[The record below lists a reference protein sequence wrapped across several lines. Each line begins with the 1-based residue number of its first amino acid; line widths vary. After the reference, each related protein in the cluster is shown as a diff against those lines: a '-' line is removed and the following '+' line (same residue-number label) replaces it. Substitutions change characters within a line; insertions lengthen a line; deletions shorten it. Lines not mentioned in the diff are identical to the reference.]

1 MSYSNQPQQRRR
13 QRSSFSSG
21 FKLRLLFA
29 AGIVLFSLVSFWNKG
44 QTNPVTGKV
53 QRVDMTVK
61 EEIMMGLQ
69 SAPQMGTPSRDR
81 EAQNRVALI
90 GERLVSRLNHLL
102 LVERDVSNPFRFNFT
117 LLDDRRTVNA
127 FALPGGQIFLTEAL
141 YRALGDGREGDAR
154 IAGVLGHEIGHV
166 VERHSSERMAKG
178 NLIQGL
184 VSAAGVAGGGY
195 DSSRIAGYVGNI
207 VNMKY
212 GRQDELESDQWGIEL
227 MILSEYDP
235 RQMLDVMDVLEA
247 SSGGGSTP
255 EFMSSHPR
263 PANRKVYIEQ
273 IIEEK
278 QQKLLEQKR
287 FQ

>member
-1 MSYSNQPQQRRR
+1 MSYSNQPQGRR
-13 QRSSFSSG
+13 RSSFSSG
-21 FKLRLLFA
+21 MKLRLLFA
-29 AGIVLFSLVSFWNKG
+29 VGIVLFSLVSFWNKG

-81 EAQNRVALI
+81 AGQNRVVQI
-90 GERLVSRLNHLL
+90 GEQLVSALNMDLNQRG
-102 LVERDVSNPFRFNFT
+102 VRNPFRFNFT

-141 YRALGDGREGDAR
+141 YSQLSPSQV
-154 IAGVLGHEIGHV
+154 AGVLGHEIGHV
-166 VERHSSERMAKG
+166 VERHSSEQMAKG
-178 NLIQGL
+178 NLIRGL

-195 DSSRIAGYVGNI
+195 DSSRIASYVGNV

-212 GRQDELESDQWGIEL
+212 GRSDELESDKWGVSL
-227 MILSEYDP
+227 MAMAGYHP
-235 RQMLDVMDVLEA
+235 AAMMDVMDVLEK
-247 SSGGGSTP
+247 SSGGSTP

-263 PANRKVYIEQ
+263 PANRKVYIEELIKDLPPNVLQ
-273 IIEEK
+273 GL
-278 QQKLLEQKR
+278 QR
-287 FQ
+287 

>member
-13 QRSSFSSG
+13 SFLSCFLSSG
-21 FKLRLLFA
+21 MKLRLLFA
-29 AGIVLFSLVSFWNKG
+29 VGIVLFSLVSFWNKG

-81 EAQNRVALI
+81 AAQNHVVQI
-90 GERLVSRLNHLL
+90 GERLVSALNMDLNQ
-102 LVERDVSNPFRFNFT
+102 RGIRNPFQFNFT

-141 YRALGDGREGDAR
+141 HGQLSDSQV
-154 IAGVLGHEIGHV
+154 AGVLGHEIGHV
-166 VERHSSERMAKG
+166 IERHSSEQMAKG

-195 DSSRIAGYVGNI
+195 DSSRIASYVGNV

-212 GRQDELESDQWGIEL
+212 GRSDELESDKWGVSL
-227 MILSEYDP
+227 MALAGYHPSA
-235 RQMLDVMDVLEA
+235 MMDVMDVLEK
-247 SSGGGSTP
+247 SSGGSTP

-263 PANRKVYIEQ
+263 PANRKVYIEDLIKDLPPNVLQ
-273 IIEEK
+273 GL
-278 QQKLLEQKR
+278 QR
-287 FQ
+287 

>member
-13 QRSSFSSG
+13 SFLSSG
-21 FKLRLLFA
+21 MKLRLLFA
-29 AGIVLFSLVSFWNKG
+29 VGIVLFSLVSFWNKG

-81 EAQNRVALI
+81 AAQNHVVQI
-90 GERLVSRLNHLL
+90 GERLVSALNMDLNQ
-102 LVERDVSNPFRFNFT
+102 RGIRNPFQFNFT

-141 YRALGDGREGDAR
+141 HGQLSDSQV
-154 IAGVLGHEIGHV
+154 AGVLGHEIGHV
-166 VERHSSERMAKG
+166 IERHSSEQMAKG

-195 DSSRIAGYVGNI
+195 DSSRIASYVGNV

-212 GRQDELESDQWGIEL
+212 GRSDELESDKWGVSL
-227 MILSEYDP
+227 MALAGYHPSA
-235 RQMLDVMDVLEA
+235 MMDVMDVLEK
-247 SSGGGSTP
+247 SSGGSTP

-263 PANRKVYIEQ
+263 PANRKVYIEDLIKDLPPNVLQ
-273 IIEEK
+273 GL
-278 QQKLLEQKR
+278 QR
-287 FQ
+287 

>member
-13 QRSSFSSG
+13 SSFSSG
-21 FKLRLLFA
+21 MKLRLLFA
-29 AGIVLFSLVSFWNKG
+29 VGIVLFSLVSFWNKG

-61 EEIMMGLQ
+61 EEIMMDLQ

-81 EAQNRVALI
+81 AGQNRVVQI
-90 GERLVSRLNHLL
+90 GEQLVSALNMDLNQRG
-102 LVERDVSNPFRFNFT
+102 VRNPFRFNFT

-141 YRALGDGREGDAR
+141 YSQLSASQV
-154 IAGVLGHEIGHV
+154 AGVLGHEIGHV
-166 VERHSSERMAKG
+166 VERHSSEQMAKG
-178 NLIQGL
+178 NLIRGL

-195 DSSRIAGYVGNI
+195 DSSRIASYVGNV

-212 GRQDELESDQWGIEL
+212 GRSDELESDKWGVSL
-227 MILSEYDP
+227 MAMAGYHP
-235 RQMLDVMDVLEA
+235 AAMMDVMDVLEK
-247 SSGGGSTP
+247 SSGGSTP

-263 PANRKVYIEQ
+263 PANRKVYIEELIKDLPPNVLQ
-273 IIEEK
+273 GL
-278 QQKLLEQKR
+278 QR
-287 FQ
+287 